1 MRRSLPLLA
10 AALFSAALVFSPSAS
25 AETTCTTSSPNV
37 AGRAIEGTL
46 VSSDVNPV
54 QAEYATCG
62 YAQKVMKKIANA
74 RIEETGDVE
83 GFYCQIVSAK
93 KSKPPILN
101 YSCTFKGADTAMFVG
116 LYFSVR
122 YVPTTPCVTSSSN
135 VIGGKVTGMLSAKN
149 VNAIQAEYAT
159 CANAKKAMK
168 RITGLRIEMPKSVAG
183 LYCKPVVLSTEPD
196 VVKYTCTFKGAD
208 TPMFVKV
215 AFKVTYDMD

>member
-10 AALFSAALVFSPSAS
+10 GAIFLIALAFSPGASAS
-25 AETTCTTSSPNV
+25 TCTTSSPNV
-37 AGRAIEGTL
+37 VGKSIEGMLT
-46 VSSDVNPV
+46 SSEVNSV
-54 QAEYATCG
+54 QAEFATCG
-62 YAQKVMKKIANA
+62 YAQKVMKTIADA

-83 GFYCQIVSAK
+83 GFYCQIVSALQ
-93 KSKPPILN
+93 SRPAILG
-101 YSCTFKGADTAMFVG
+101 YSCTFKGADTAMFVK
-116 LYFSVR
+116 LTFSVKYKR
-122 YVPTTPCVTSSSN
+122 STPCVTSSQN
-135 VIGGKVTGMLSAKN
+135 VIGGKVTGTLSARN
-149 VNAIQAEYAT
+149 VNPVQAEYAT

-183 LYCKPVVLSTEPD
+183 LYCKPVVISTEPD